1 MTTQMTVS
9 PAPGRLQVGA
19 TVTRRAAGD
28 YDLPDPEK
36 SFLELSKL
44 QLQVEVQIEL
54 EVSIRLPFGF

>member
-1 MTTQMTVS
+1 
-9 PAPGRLQVGA
+9 
-19 TVTRRAAGD
+19 VTRRAAGD